1 MDGMARQ
8 GRGDTT
14 MRRTQQSRQEFL
26 RDAADILQREWGE
39 HHLLKSCPVFFNITN
54 FHLYNATHGF
64 RQGDLCLQHIEGIL
78 QDVFPERPVIHLGAD
93 NFAVLAEEANVQA
106 RIDKAC
112 QRVQAY
118 IGNPNIA
125 LKAGIRFLSGPRSLK
140 DLKCRVRQR
149 SQDCLRHHQEGCLA
163 LLGYLHAGA
172 RPAPQDAELRA

>member
-26 RDAADILQREWGE
+26 RDAADILQREWGGAPPAQILSGLFQYHE
-39 HHLLKSCPVFFNITN
+39 LPPLQRHAWLPAGRPLPAAHRGHSAGCVPGASGHPPRRGQLCGPGGGGQCAGA
-54 FHLYNATHGF
+54 H
-64 RQGDLCLQHIEGIL
+64 RQGLPARAGLYRQPKHRAEGGHPL
-78 QDVFPERPVIHLGAD
+78 PLGTA
-93 NFAVLAEEANVQA
+93 FAE
-106 RIDKAC
+106 
-112 QRVQAY
+112 
-118 IGNPNIA
+118 
-125 LKAGIRFLSGPRSLK
+125 GPQ
-140 DLKCRVRQR
+140 CRVRQR